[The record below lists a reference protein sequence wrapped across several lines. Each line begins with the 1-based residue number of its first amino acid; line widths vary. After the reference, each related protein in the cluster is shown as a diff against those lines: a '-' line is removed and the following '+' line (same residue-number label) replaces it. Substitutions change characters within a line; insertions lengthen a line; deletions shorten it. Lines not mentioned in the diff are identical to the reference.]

1 MVSNL
6 SEALSIQNQLVG
18 LAEAIR
24 GYGFDRSY
32 LTPDGQG
39 YALAVQGEGAKAME
53 DFMKAVGQYLVKV
66 QHRRSDK
73 EAARAVLLEAFDAW
87 LSKQKIWG

>member
-1 MVSNL
+1 MASDLN
-6 SEALSIQNQLVG
+6 EALSIQQHLVG

-24 GYGFDRSY
+24 SIGFDRSY

-39 YALAVQGEGAKAME
+39 YVLAVQGEGAKRMN

-66 QHRRSDK
+66 QHGRGDK
-73 EAARAVLLEAFDAW
+73 EAAKTELLRAFDEW
-87 LSKQKIWG
+87 LSKQKI